1 MRIDAAEI
9 ASGNA
14 GPAQAAVG
22 KKLGEDDFMKIF
34 LKQMTL
40 QNPTKPMETSEMMQ
54 QLSQLTSLQSNKG
67 LKESIE
73 KMGVAIGESQVVNAT
88 QMIGKEAVVASDVS
102 PLTASG
108 GLKGAV
114 VVPAAA
120 SSVTVDISDKTGKV
134 VKTLNLPSSGAGVVD
149 FAWDGLDDEGKPMS
163 PDFYTIA
170 AKATIDGHT
179 GEIPTA
185 GYFKVNSV
193 TMDRQTSN
201 VILNVDGIGGVGI
214 GDVIKFLA

>member
-1 MRIDAAEI
+1 MRIDGSDI
-9 ASGNA
+9 ATENIS
-14 GPAQAAVG
+14 PPQAAIG
-22 KKLGEDDFMKIF
+22 KKLGEDDFLKIF

-40 QNPTKPMETSEMMQ
+40 QNPTKPMETAEMMQ

-67 LKESIE
+67 LKESIA

-88 QMIGKEAVVASDVS
+88 QMIGKEAVIASDVS
-102 PLTASG
+102 PLSAKD

-114 VVPAAA
+114 VVPGAA
-120 SSVTVDISDKTGKV
+120 SSVTVEISDKTGKV
-134 VKTLNLPSSGAGVVD
+134 VKTLNLPSSGSGVVD
-149 FAWDGLDDEGKPMS
+149 FAWDGMDEEGKPMS
-163 PDFYTIA
+163 PDFYSIA
-170 AKATIDGHT
+170 AKATIDGHS
-179 GEIPTA
+179 GQIPTA

-193 TMDRQTSN
+193 TMDRQTSS